1 MGFTCDRLPDLAVE
15 LPPDPR
21 FTPID
26 SGTAVDV
33 AADFSR
39 VPPDSDIAALMGRW
53 TKGLLDTAGQQ
64 GFGALRQRRAA
75 RFLLDHADGDAV
87 VPAA

>member
-1 MGFTCDRLPDLAVE
+1 MGFTCGRLPDWAGE

-26 SGTAVDV
+26 SGAAVDV

-39 VPPDSDIAALMGRW
+39 VPTGSDMAALMGRR
-53 TKGLLDTAGQQ
+53 TKGLLGTAGQQ

-75 RFLLDHADGDAV
+75 RLVLDHADGDAV
-87 VPAA
+87 FPTA